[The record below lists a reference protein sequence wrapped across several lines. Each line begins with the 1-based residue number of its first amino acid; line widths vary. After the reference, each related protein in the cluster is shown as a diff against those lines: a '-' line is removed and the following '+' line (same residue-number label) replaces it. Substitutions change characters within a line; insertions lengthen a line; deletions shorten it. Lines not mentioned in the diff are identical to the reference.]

1 MAKKGQH
8 QNDAGGQR
16 SGRNNPS
23 KSVTITAGTPK
34 KKETHE
40 EQARAHEDT
49 AKEAQSSPP
58 HASTTD
64 HRDLEKAKTR
74 ASHPRSGRSGSDSN
88 ADSGTR
94 GH

>member
-1 MAKKGQH
+1 MAKRGQH
-8 QNDAGGQR
+8 PNDASGQR
-16 SGRNNPS
+16 SGRNNPR

-34 KKETHE
+34 KRETYE
-40 EQARAHEDT
+40 EQARAHEDP
-49 AKEAQSSPP
+49 AKPAQSSPA

-64 HRDLEKAKTR
+64 HRGLEKPKTR